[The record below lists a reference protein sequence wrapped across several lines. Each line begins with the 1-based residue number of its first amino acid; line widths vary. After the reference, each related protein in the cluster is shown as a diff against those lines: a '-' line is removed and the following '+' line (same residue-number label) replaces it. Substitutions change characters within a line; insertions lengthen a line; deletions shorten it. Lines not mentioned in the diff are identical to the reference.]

1 MNHGTVHEI
10 DLWEAWVEFDPVS
23 ENSFGTLYIIGEAVT
38 DKKCRQPFV
47 RQSDNEIEGRLNL
60 FLQRTENEPG
70 KRREIIY
77 AEPIYH
83 PGQYRS
89 VAVYSN
95 GSLVAEISH
104 IEVMI

>member
-1 MNHGTVHEI
+1 MKQGTVHEI

-23 ENSFGTLYIIGEAVT
+23 ENNFGTLYIIGEAIT
-38 DKKCRQPFV
+38 DKNCRQPFI
-47 RQSDNEIEGRLNL
+47 RQVDGEIEGRLNL
-60 FLQRTENEPG
+60 FLQRTESEPG

-83 PGQYRS
+83 LSQYGS

-95 GSLVAEISH
+95 GSLVAEITH